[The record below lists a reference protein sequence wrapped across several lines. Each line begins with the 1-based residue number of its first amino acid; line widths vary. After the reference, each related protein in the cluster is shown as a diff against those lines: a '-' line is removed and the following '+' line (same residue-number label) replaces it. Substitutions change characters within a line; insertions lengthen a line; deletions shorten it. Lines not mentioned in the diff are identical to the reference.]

1 MPSAKKQFRFSYP
14 VAFGVSLSLHLL
26 IFVGLDVMGERG
38 FFRESSLSQVVA
50 KSLEAEREKAEP
62 IEFQIL
68 EEPEEVPTQF
78 VDASPDQATEEKPE
92 ETPYY
97 SVVDA
102 VAGDDSPE
110 DSLDQPEIEGTQDKV
125 LKTMDTPMPQAPS
138 VSLPSD
144 PIIEEPEPVET
155 EMTEAPETDLAE
167 DPVME
172 TPIAELSEDPDPDAE
187 GEAEQEV
194 TAGESEEEAMELA
207 TLQPTVEV
215 AKPIEQE
222 PIDEIEV
229 AEPRPAR
236 RPRPR
241 TLAQAMEQ
249 QGLVGA
255 KMKQEGGAKRYRL
268 QSTPDLLATPFGDYD
283 ARVIQS
289 IQQRWFS
296 ILGAMPTARNARG
309 RVVLS
314 FKMYAD
320 GSVRELKVEEDSVG
334 VIQSLV
340 CQKAVRE
347 PAPYGRWPD
356 DMRRMIGEDFREVR
370 FSFFYN

>member
-1 MPSAKKQFRFSYP
+1 M
-14 VAFGVSLSLHLL
+14 
-26 IFVGLDVMGERG
+26 
-38 FFRESSLSQVVA
+38 REAVES
-50 KSLEAEREKAEP
+50 
-62 IEFQIL
+62 
-68 EEPEEVPTQF
+68 EEPEMT
-78 VDASPDQATEEKPE
+78 
-92 ETPYY
+92 
-97 SVVDA
+97 
-102 VAGDDSPE
+102 
-110 DSLDQPEIEGTQDKV
+110 
-125 LKTMDTPMPQAPS
+125 
-138 VSLPSD
+138 
-144 PIIEEPEPVET
+144 EEPET
-155 EMTEAPETDLAE
+155 ELAE

-172 TPIAELSEDPDPDAE
+172 TPLAEFSEDPDPDAE
-187 GEAEQEV
+187 GEAEQDV
-194 TAGESEEEAMELA
+194 TEGESEEEAMELA
-207 TLQPTVEV
+207 TLRPTVEV
-215 AKPIEQE
+215 AEPIEQE
-222 PIDEIEV
+222 PIEE
-229 AEPRPAR
+229 AEPRPTR